1 MLALANPTEFKASP
15 LSSSLAMTSLSL
27 WIINKDVMLIAF
39 ASSPSIRQSN
49 KSMPVRNLRRRML
62 APRLALR
69 VVAIVVVVVAAEEV
83 LQMTKMLLC

>member
-1 MLALANPTEFKASP
+1 MRALANPMEFKASP

-39 ASSPSIRQSN
+39 ASSPSIRQLN
-49 KSMPVRNLRRRML
+49 KSMPVQNLRRRML

-69 VVAIVVVVVAAEEV
+69 VVAVVVVAEVEV